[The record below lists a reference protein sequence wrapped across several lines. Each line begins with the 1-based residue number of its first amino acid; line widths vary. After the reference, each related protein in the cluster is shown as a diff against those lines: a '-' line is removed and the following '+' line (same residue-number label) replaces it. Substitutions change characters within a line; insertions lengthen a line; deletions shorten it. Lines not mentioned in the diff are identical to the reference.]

1 MRFLARP
8 ALWLLI
14 VMGGVVSAVGP
25 CGAADPVTVTD
36 LAGRTVKIAAPPE
49 RIVCLSSGTLRLLCF
64 LQATD
69 KVVGVEE
76 FEKTRPTARPYIMAY
91 PELKNL
97 PSIGPGG
104 PASINREPDLEA
116 VLKVKPDLI
125 FISYME
131 RANLDAFQAKVGIP
145 VVALSSGR
153 FASLDEKIYES
164 LRVAGKIM
172 GKADRAEEVI
182 NFIEGLRADLKKRTA
197 DAPEDSKPS
206 VYAGAVGYKGV
217 QGLESTEGSFL
228 PLEWTGAKNL
238 AKTISKTDHLFVDKE
253 KILEWNPDVIFVDA
267 GGLSV
272 VTQDMEKNPKYYQG
286 LKAFTSGKAYLLYPF
301 NYYTTNAGTAILD
314 AYAVGKIL
322 YPDRFTDVNLK
333 ETADRI
339 YSFLLGKPLY
349 DAMAKDFGELGR
361 PPAAPKQ

>member
-1 MRFLARP
+1 MKYPRKP
-8 ALWLLI
+8 ALLLLLL
-14 VMGGVVSAVGP
+14 MWGMYAAVSS
-25 CGAADPVTVTD
+25 CFAADPVTVVD
-36 LAGRTVKIAAPPE
+36 VAGRTVKISTPPE
-49 RIVCLSSGTLRLLCF
+49 RIVCLSSGTLRLICF
-64 LQATD
+64 LQASG

-91 PELKNL
+91 PELTKL

-116 VLKVKPDLI
+116 LLKVKPDVI

-131 RANLDAFQAKVGIP
+131 PANLDAFQAKVGIP

-153 FASLDEKIYES
+153 FASLDEKMYES
-164 LRVAGKIM
+164 LRIAGKIV
-172 GKADRAEEVI
+172 GKQDRAEEVI
-182 NFIEGLRADLKKRTA
+182 KFIEGMRADLKKRSA
-197 DAPEDSKPS
+197 DAPEDSKPT

-217 QGLESTEGSFL
+217 QGLESTEASFL
-228 PLEWTGAKNL
+228 PLEWVGAKNL
-238 AKTISKTDHLFVDKE
+238 AKTIAKADHLFVDKE

-267 GGLSV
+267 GGLSM

-286 LKAFTSGKAYLLYPF
+286 LKAFTNGKAYLLYPF
-301 NYYTTNAGTAILD
+301 NYYTTNAGTAIAD

-322 YPDRFTDVNLK
+322 YPDRFADVNLK

-339 YSFLLGKPLY
+339 YTFLLGKPLY
-349 DAMAKDFGELGR
+349 DAMANDFGELGR
-361 PPAAPKQ
+361 PLAAPKR